1 MSDASVPLALY
12 LHIPFCRQ
20 RCSYCA
26 FNTYA
31 GLDGIIPVYVDAL
44 CRELA
49 LVGAAG
55 SRPAIR
61 TVYFGGG
68 TPSLLPAQDV
78 ARILEQV
85 RLAFAPVGA
94 PEVTLEANPGA
105 VGEDYFRRIRE
116 AGVNRLSLGAQ
127 SYQATDLKLFRRVHV
142 WQDVVAAVAA
152 ARQARFDN
160 LSLDLIYGAPGQDL
174 PGWRASVEQA
184 VALQPEHL
192 SLYSLGLE
200 PGTAMYGWVER
211 GMVSAPDPDL
221 AADMYELAG
230 EILTRQGY
238 EQYEISNWARPGY
251 ACRHNLQYWLRE
263 PYLGFGAGAH
273 GFAVDMRYAVV
284 ASPQEYIHRLSGTL
298 IEGRF
303 PLSPAVAV
311 ETIEVIDPV
320 EARAEYML
328 LGLRLTHAGVS
339 RPAFARRF
347 GLSLEEC
354 YPNQLRELE
363 SLGLIEAL
371 PDCVRLTA
379 RGRLLGNY
387 AFAYFV

>member
-1 MSDASVPLALY
+1 M
-12 LHIPFCRQ
+12 IP
-20 RCSYCA
+20 A
-26 FNTYA
+26 
-31 GLDGIIPVYVDAL
+31 YVDAL

-55 SRPAIR
+55 SRPAIH

-68 TPSLLPAQDV
+68 TPSLLSAQEV

-94 PEVTLEANPGA
+94 PEVTLEVNPGT
-105 VGEDYFRRIRE
+105 VGEGYFRRLRE

-127 SYQATDLKLFRRVHV
+127 SYQPADLKLFRRVHT

-174 PGWRASVEQA
+174 SGWRISLEQA
-184 VALQPEHL
+184 MALQPEHL
-192 SLYSLGLE
+192 SLYSLGVE
-200 PGTAMYGWVER
+200 PGTAMHSWVEH
-211 GMVSAPDPDL
+211 GVVSAPDPDL
-221 AADMYELAG
+221 AADMYEVAG
-230 EILTRQGY
+230 DMLTRQGY

-273 GFAVDMRYAVV
+273 GFAADTRYAVV
-284 ASPQEYIHRLSGTL
+284 ASPQEYIRRLNGTSV
-298 IEGRF
+298 GSRF

-311 ETIEVIDPV
+311 ETVEVIDSS

-328 LGLRLTHAGVS
+328 LGLRLTDAGVS
-339 RPAFARRF
+339 RAAFARRF
-347 GLSLEEC
+347 GLSLEDC

-371 PDCVRLTA
+371 PDRVRLTA
-379 RGRLLGNY
+379 WGRLLGNY

>member
-1 MSDASVPLALY
+1 MSDLSVPLALY
-12 LHIPFCRQ
+12 LHIPFCRR

-31 GLDGIIPVYVDAL
+31 GLDDIIPAYVDAL

-55 SRPAIR
+55 SHPMIH

-68 TPSLLPAQDV
+68 TPSLLPTQDV

-85 RLAFAPVGA
+85 RLAFAPVDTL
-94 PEVTLEANPGA
+94 EVTLEANPGT
-105 VGEDYFRRIRE
+105 VGEGYFRRIRE
-116 AGVNRLSLGAQ
+116 LGVNRLSLGAQ
-127 SYQATDLKLFRRVHV
+127 SYQAADLKLFRRAHA
-142 WQDVVAAVAA
+142 WQDVVAAVIA
-152 ARQARFDN
+152 ARQAHFDN

-174 PGWRASVEQA
+174 PGWRTSVEQA

-200 PGTAMYGWVER
+200 PGTAMHDWVER
-211 GMVSAPDPDL
+211 GTVSAPDPDL
-221 AADMYELAG
+221 AADMYEVAG
-230 EILTRQGY
+230 DILTRQGY

-273 GFAVDMRYAVV
+273 GFAVDTRYAVV
-284 ASPQEYIHRLSGTL
+284 ASPQEYIRRLEGTL
-298 IEGRF
+298 IKGRF
-303 PLSPAVAV
+303 PLSPAVAA

-328 LGLRLTHAGVS
+328 LGLRLTRAGVS
-339 RPAFARRF
+339 RSAFAQCF

-371 PDCVRLTA
+371 PDRVRLTA

-387 AFAYFV
+387 AFAYFI